1 MNVIAVVRRAQS
13 FFLLL
18 KGEKTYVST
27 LFVQYKITARAY
39 SLRLVFYG
47 PIFVTR

>member
-18 KGEKTYVST
+18 KGEKICQHSFCIGLQLVPIHLG
-27 LFVQYKITARAY
+27 LFYMVQF
-39 SLRLVFYG
+39 L
-47 PIFVTR
+47 